1 MLLSCALPWRC
12 STNTGHVDMQPGN
25 TGHLLSWVLE
35 PLDTGHF
42 TLMDELGDRK
52 LAPLNGQGSQP
63 AQPRAT
69 NGRRLFRADSYVW
82 ALKVYRD
89 WERPRG
95 LEQTLK
101 NSDSSRPGQNT
112 QWCHRPRPAPR
123 ARSEGLTSME
133 HPGFPRAVLCAAPGD
148 SPTLRRLPSHHFGS
162 GR

>member
-1 MLLSCALPWRC
+1 
-12 STNTGHVDMQPGN
+12 MQPGN

-35 PLDTGHF
+35 PLGTGHF

-89 WERPRG
+89 WKRPRG
-95 LEQTLK
+95 LEHSKTVT
-101 NSDSSRPGQNT
+101 RPGLARTPNGAIA
-112 QWCHRPRPAPR
+112 PAQPP
-123 ARSEGLTSME
+123 E
-133 HPGFPRAVLCAAPGD
+133 PGQRD
-148 SPTLRRLPSHHFGS
+148 
-162 GR
+162 